1 MEKKIP
7 HKFPYLS
14 YHLKPSSMMDAVTGG
29 FDLGTSVFNEYIQ
42 LAEAL
47 RDEDKIVFADVESMA
62 GLCRLIIAREK
73 EIHFPETYAAAIVK
87 FLPVLHKRL
96 QLKLAT
102 NRINMGERKKAIAIC
117 ELVSS
122 SMHSFYT
129 YVHRVKEK
137 NNRLVMVVERLNNYT
152 L

>member
-73 EIHFPETYAAAIVK
+73 EIHF
-87 FLPVLHKRL
+87 
-96 QLKLAT
+96 LKPM
-102 NRINMGERKKAIAIC
+102 RQP
-117 ELVSS
+117 SS
-122 SMHSFYT
+122 NFCRYCTKDFS
-129 YVHRVKEK
+129 
-137 NNRLVMVVERLNNYT
+137 
-152 L
+152 